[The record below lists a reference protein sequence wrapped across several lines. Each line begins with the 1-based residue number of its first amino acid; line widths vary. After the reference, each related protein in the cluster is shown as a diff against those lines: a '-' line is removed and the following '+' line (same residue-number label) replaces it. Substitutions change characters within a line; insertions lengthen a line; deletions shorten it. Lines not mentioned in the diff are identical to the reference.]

1 MIGSV
6 GGALGMCIG
15 FSFTNI
21 ISYVI
26 NFMQHVLYIM
36 KTKSK
41 MQRLLKSKLKS
52 NRSLDEIKVDT
63 CKEQKFE
70 LQHENC
76 LKWKQYF
83 DEEKSKL
90 EANLLN
96 ILEKELTEIKVE
108 IQKMEKRNN
117 PCV

>member
-21 ISYVI
+21 ITYVI
-26 NFMQHVLYIM
+26 NFMQHVIYIM

-41 MQRLLKSKLKS
+41 TQRLLKSKLKS
-52 NRSLDEIKVDT
+52 NRSLDEIKIDT
-63 CKEQKFE
+63 CKEQK